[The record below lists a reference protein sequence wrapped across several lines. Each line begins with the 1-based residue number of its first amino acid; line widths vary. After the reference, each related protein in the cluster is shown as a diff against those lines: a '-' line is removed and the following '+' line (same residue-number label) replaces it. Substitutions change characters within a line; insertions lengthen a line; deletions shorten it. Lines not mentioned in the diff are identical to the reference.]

1 MQDNF
6 ELKTFVVEV
15 DIDRMQTKQTLME
28 IDERSETLLQHNKDQ
43 EIMHMIGDFK
53 IEQVLSFYITTYNV
67 II

>member
-43 EIMHMIGDFK
+43 ETMHMIGDFK
-53 IEQVLSFYITTYNV
+53 IEQVLSFYMTTYN
-67 II
+67 III